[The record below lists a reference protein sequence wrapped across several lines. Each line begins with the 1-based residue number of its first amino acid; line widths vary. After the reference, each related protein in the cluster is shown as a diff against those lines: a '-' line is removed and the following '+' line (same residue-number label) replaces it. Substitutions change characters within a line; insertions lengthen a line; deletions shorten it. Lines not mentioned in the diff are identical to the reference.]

1 MKKRLF
7 TLAVIFT
14 FGILITSCKT
24 SAKKPHDKVQEKEH
38 LHLEKIKYQCPMKCE
53 EEKTYEKEGS
63 CPVCKMKLRKKEE
76 QKPHK
81 AHH

>member
-7 TLAVIFT
+7 TLAIIFI

-24 SAKKPHDKVQEKEH
+24 SAKKEHSKVQEKEH
-38 LHLEKIKYQCPMKCE
+38 LHAEKIKYQCPMKCE
-53 EEKTYEKEGS
+53 EEKTYEKKGT
-63 CPVCKMKLRKKEE
+63 CPVCKMKLRKKVE
-76 QKPHK
+76 QQHD